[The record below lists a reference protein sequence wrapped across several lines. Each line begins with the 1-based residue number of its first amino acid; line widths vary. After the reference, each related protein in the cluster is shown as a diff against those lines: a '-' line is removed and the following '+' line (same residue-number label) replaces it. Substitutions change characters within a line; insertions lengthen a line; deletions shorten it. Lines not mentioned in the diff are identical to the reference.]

1 MQHFDFIFNDHVM
14 CPSCKWE
21 SNCIFLCISKMVG
34 YTVIQIKILPEGLGA
49 SETPSADATWRGGRP
64 ELLGFFP
71 WPWLPGRFFSVPS
84 QNTCSVFF
92 FLIRTFLFQLVC
104 YWFVCT
110 KIVLV
115 RNNFFFT
122 VDGSEI
128 R

>member
-1 MQHFDFIFNDHVM
+1 M
-14 CPSCKWE
+14 SCVLLANG
-21 SNCIFLCISKMVG
+21 SQIAFSCGISKMVG

-92 FLIRTFLFQLVC
+92 FDWNFSLSIGVLLVSL
-104 YWFVCT
+104 YQDSLG
-110 KIVLV
+110 KERLK
-115 RNNFFFT
+115 FFC
-122 VDGSEI
+122 
-128 R
+128 